1 MSKLQ
6 TLNTI
11 KSDLE
16 NEKLERIESDSEE
29 EESVNLIVQNF
40 SGAGDKRV
48 EITALL
54 STIMAQR
61 ELDQQ
66 RIINLN
72 IDNSELDKEIAALD
86 TKLHYMKLDL
96 NNAQIKIESLESE
109 IKNQGTKENAYIL
122 VSVFSNLM
130 WIVAVIFLM
139 YLK

>member
-72 IDNSELDKEIAALD
+72 IDNSELDKEIASLD

-130 WIVAVIFLM
+130 WIAAVLFLM

>member
-29 EESVNLIVQNF
+29 EESINLIVQNF

-109 IKNQGTKENAYIL
+109 IKNQGIKENAYIL

-130 WIVAVIFLM
+130 WIAAVIFLM

>member
-29 EESVNLIVQNF
+29 EESINLIVQNF

-48 EITALL
+48 EITARLATL
-54 STIMAQR
+54 MAQR

-109 IKNQGTKENAYIL
+109 IKNQGIKENAYIL

-130 WIVAVIFLM
+130 WIAAVIFLM